1 MKPLASPM
9 MARLDAA
16 LAASRHPIDA
26 ACVRAERA
34 GLLARQGKLDEA
46 KAELQTLRRDFAERP
61 AAVVTVW
68 TCIVEAWI
76 EQYSGRLS
84 VGRDKMRRA
93 QALSAAARLKPLQAL
108 SAAWL
113 AHLGYMQDDFDDMA
127 KYLTLALQLAQP
139 DHHAARARA
148 SLVAASGYHWANRL
162 DLAQPWYTRA
172 REHAVADADEALLSI
187 VTFMM
192 ACHRSN
198 HASRASI
205 FGSVDTAEA
214 RRARAWLDASFNFD
228 QWIGSAPQ
236 NSFLCSLRAQ
246 LYSADGQHAQALA
259 LYETHLAEAERQGLA
274 HMRAVHLAD
283 QAWCRFHTGD
293 TNGARTDA
301 NAAAALID
309 PGMYTE
315 DLAIACGRLDQVF
328 AALGD
333 VDASLRHRQMARE
346 HWATHQTMMQ
356 SMIDLLDRALATAAH

>member
-1 MKPLASPM
+1 MKPPASPM

-16 LAASRHPIDA
+16 LAASRHPVDA

-34 GLLARQGKLDEA
+34 GLLARQGSLDEA
-46 KAELQTLRRDFAERP
+46 HAELQILRRDFAQRP
-61 AAVVTVW
+61 EAVVTVW
-68 TCIVEAWI
+68 VCIVEAWI
-76 EQYSGRLS
+76 EQYSGRPA

-127 KYLTLALQLAQP
+127 KYLTLALQLAAA

-148 SLVAASGYHWANRL
+148 ALVAASGYHWANRL

-192 ACHRSN
+192 ACHRCN

-205 FGSVDTAEA
+205 FGGINSAEA
-214 RRARAWLDASFNFD
+214 HRAQAWLDASFNFD
-228 QWIGSAPQ
+228 QWVGGAAQ
-236 NSFLCSLRAQ
+236 DSFVCTLRAQ
-246 LYSADGQHAQALA
+246 LYSAEQQHAQALA
-259 LYETHLAEAERQGLA
+259 LYEMHLHHAEQQGLA

-283 QAWCRFHTGD
+283 QAW
-293 TNGARTDA
+293 
-301 NAAAALID
+301 
-309 PGMYTE
+309 
-315 DLAIACGRLDQVF
+315 
-328 AALGD
+328 
-333 VDASLRHRQMARE
+333 
-346 HWATHQTMMQ
+346 
-356 SMIDLLDRALATAAH
+356 

>member
-1 MKPLASPM
+1 MKPPTSPM

-16 LAASRHPIDA
+16 LAASRHPVDA

-34 GLLARQGKLDEA
+34 GLLARQGSLDEA
-46 KAELQTLRRDFAERP
+46 HAELQTLRRDFAERP

-68 TCIVEAWI
+68 ICIVEAWI
-76 EQYSGRLS
+76 EQYSGHPA

-127 KYLTLALQLAQP
+127 KYLTLALQLAAP

-148 SLVAASGYHWANRL
+148 ALVAASGYHWANRL

-192 ACHRSN
+192 ACHRCN

-205 FGSVDTAEA
+205 FGGVDGAEA
-214 RRARAWLDASFNFD
+214 HRAQAWLDASFNLD
-228 QWIGSAPQ
+228 QWVGSAPQ
-236 NSFLCSLRAQ
+236 DSFVCTLRAQ
-246 LYSADGQHAQALA
+246 LYSAEQQHAQALA
-259 LYETHLAEAERQGLA
+259 LYEAHLADADRQGLA

-293 TNGARTDA
+293 ANGARADA

-309 PGMYTE
+309 PGMYVE

-328 AALGD
+328 EALGD
-333 VDASLRHRQMARE
+333 INAALHHRQLARA

-356 SMIDLLDRALATAAH
+356 SMIDLLGRALATEAH

>member
-1 MKPLASPM
+1 MKPPPSPM

-16 LAASRHPIDA
+16 LAASRHPVDA
-26 ACVRAERA
+26 ACLRAERA
-34 GLLARQGKLDEA
+34 GLLARQGHLDEA
-46 KAELQTLRRDFAERP
+46 NAELQILRGDFAQRP

-68 TCIVEAWI
+68 ICVVEAWI
-76 EQYSGRLS
+76 EQYSGRPSL
-84 VGRDKMRRA
+84 GRDKMRRA

-127 KYLTLALQLAQP
+127 KYLALALQLAEP

-148 SLVAASGYHWANRL
+148 ALVAASGYHWANRL

-172 REHAVADADEALLSI
+172 REHAVADADDALLSI

-192 ACHRSN
+192 ACHRCN

-205 FGSVDTAEA
+205 FGSVDGAEA
-214 RRARAWLDASFNFD
+214 RRAQAWLDASVNLD
-228 QWIGSAPQ
+228 QWVGAAPQ
-236 NSFLCSLRAQ
+236 DSFVCTLRAQ
-246 LYSADGQHAQALA
+246 LYSAEQQHAQALA
-259 LYETHLAEAERQGLA
+259 LYEAHLADADRQGLA
-274 HMRAVHLAD
+274 HMRAAHLAD

-293 TNGARTDA
+293 THGARTDA
-301 NAAAALID
+301 TAAAALID
-309 PGMYTE
+309 PGMYVE

-328 AALGD
+328 EALGD
-333 VDASLRHRQMARE
+333 IDASLRHRQMARE

-356 SMIDLLDRALATAAH
+356 SMIDLLARALATEAH

>member
-1 MKPLASPM
+1 MKPPTSPM

-16 LAASRHPIDA
+16 LAASRHPVDT

-34 GLLARQGKLDEA
+34 GLLARQGNLDEA
-46 KAELQTLRRDFAERP
+46 NAELQILRRDFTDRP

-68 TCIVEAWI
+68 ICIVEAWI
-76 EQYSGRLS
+76 EQYSGRRLA
-84 VGRDKMRRA
+84 GRDKMRRA

-113 AHLGYMQDDFDDMA
+113 AHFGYLQDDFDDMA
-127 KYLTLALQLAQP
+127 KYLTLGLQLATP
-139 DHHAARARA
+139 DHHAARGRA
-148 SLVAASGYHWANRL
+148 ALVAASGYHRANRL
-162 DLAQPWYTRA
+162 DLAQPWYIRA
-172 REHAVADADEALLSI
+172 RAHAVADTDDSLLST

-214 RRARAWLDASFNFD
+214 RRAQAWLDASFNFD
-228 QWIGSAPQ
+228 QWVGSAPQ
-236 NSFLCSLRAQ
+236 DSFLFTLRAQ
-246 LYSADGQHAQALA
+246 LYSAQRQHAQALA
-259 LYETHLAEAERQGLA
+259 LYETHLADADRQGLA
-274 HMRAVHLAD
+274 HMRAVHIAD

-293 TNGARTDA
+293 ASGARTDA
-301 NAAAALID
+301 QAAAALVD
-309 PGMYTE
+309 PGMSVE

-328 AALGD
+328 EALGD
-333 VDASLRHRQMARE
+333 IDAALRHRQLARE

-356 SMIDLLDRALATAAH
+356 SMIDLMGRALAAEVP

>member
-1 MKPLASPM
+1 MKPPASPM

-34 GLLARQGKLDEA
+34 GLLARQGSLDEA
-46 KAELQTLRRDFAERP
+46 HAELQILRRDFAERP

-68 TCIVEAWI
+68 ICIVEAWI
-76 EQYSGRLS
+76 EQYSGRPS
-84 VGRDKMRRA
+84 AGRDKMRRA

-127 KYLTLALQLAQP
+127 KYLTLALQLAAP

-148 SLVAASGYHWANRL
+148 ALVAASGYHWAHRL
-162 DLAQPWYTRA
+162 DLAQPWYARA
-172 REHAVADADEALLSI
+172 REHAVADADDALLSI
-187 VTFMM
+187 VTFMI
-192 ACHRSN
+192 ACHRCN

-205 FGSVDTAEA
+205 FGGVDSAEA
-214 RRARAWLDASFNFD
+214 HRAQAWLDASFNFD
-228 QWIGSAPQ
+228 QWVGAAAQ
-236 NSFLCSLRAQ
+236 DSFVGTLRAQ
-246 LYSADGQHAQALA
+246 LYCAEKQHAQALA
-259 LYETHLAEAERQGLA
+259 LYEVHGVHAEQQGLA

-293 TNGARTDA
+293 AVGARTDA

-309 PGMYTE
+309 PGMYVE

-328 AALGD
+328 EALGD
-333 VDASLRHRQMARE
+333 TDAALRHRQMARE

-356 SMIDLLDRALATAAH
+356 SMIDLLGRALAAEAP

>member
-1 MKPLASPM
+1 MKPPTSPM

-34 GLLARQGKLDEA
+34 GLLARQGSLDEA
-46 KAELQTLRRDFAERP
+46 HAELQILRRDFAERP

-68 TCIVEAWI
+68 ICIVEAWI
-76 EQYSGRLS
+76 EQYSGRPS

-127 KYLTLALQLAQP
+127 KYLTLALQLAAP

-148 SLVAASGYHWANRL
+148 ALVAASGYHWANRL

-192 ACHRSN
+192 A
-198 HASRASI
+198 
-205 FGSVDTAEA
+205 
-214 RRARAWLDASFNFD
+214 
-228 QWIGSAPQ
+228 
-236 NSFLCSLRAQ
+236 
-246 LYSADGQHAQALA
+246 
-259 LYETHLAEAERQGLA
+259 
-274 HMRAVHLAD
+274 
-283 QAWCRFHTGD
+283 
-293 TNGARTDA
+293 
-301 NAAAALID
+301 
-309 PGMYTE
+309 
-315 DLAIACGRLDQVF
+315 
-328 AALGD
+328 
-333 VDASLRHRQMARE
+333 
-346 HWATHQTMMQ
+346 
-356 SMIDLLDRALATAAH
+356 